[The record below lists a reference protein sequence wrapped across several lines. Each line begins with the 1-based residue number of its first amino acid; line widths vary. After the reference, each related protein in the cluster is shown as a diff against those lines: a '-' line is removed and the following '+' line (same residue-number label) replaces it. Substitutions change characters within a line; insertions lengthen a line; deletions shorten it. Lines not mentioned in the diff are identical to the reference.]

1 MVNSLV
7 VLLICRSIWSD
18 CRLSVWDFK
27 SIFFAQQ
34 HLLLT
39 QLCCIPFCKTRPMPI
54 RCSRSLPSNMP
65 RNYDYCCVLTVRIMA
80 NGQTLALLYISNPC
94 IAYTHTYYHRIIQSN
109 RLWRYGKNI
118 VHYVRPCAVND
129 VPMNVKHNV
138 HIVMWMHHCMTILGP
153 LIVHL
158 NFPYDSEIFINQ
170 LSHMSS
176 ISSFE
181 TRLFKFIRSLVCS
194 ISVVDVFFFWCL
206 ACFISLFVV
215 SCTKGLV
222 FICVNPC
229 NYDGWLDNGQ
239 FIH

>member
-1 MVNSLV
+1 MAKLWHCS
-7 VLLICRSIWSD
+7 
-18 CRLSVWDFK
+18 
-27 SIFFAQQ
+27 
-34 HLLLT
+34 T
-39 QLCCIPFCKTRPMPI
+39 YPI
-54 RCSRSLPSNMP
+54 H
-65 RNYDYCCVLTVRIMA
+65 
-80 NGQTLALLYISNPC
+80 ALH
-94 IAYTHTYYHRIIQSN
+94 THTHYHRIIQSN

-118 VHYVRPCAVND
+118 VHYGRPCAVND

-181 TRLFKFIRSLVCS
+181 TRLFKFALSLACS
-194 ISVVDVFFFWCL
+194 ISVAHKLTHALCVRRRRIFFWCL

-215 SCTKGLV
+215 SWTKGLV
-222 FICVNPC
+222 CICVNPC

-239 FIH
+239 FSH